1 MKRLVIIVVSLVAL
15 ALVLAAGGAIWL
27 AVSVNDHLTPPPNP
41 DGQASIASYAIS
53 ASTDNSAVAPSQ
65 ALTPG
70 STPSPTPAFSW
81 DSVAR
86 PPISARPWTRWWWPG
101 GDVTAEGVSAQ
112 LRVLHDA
119 GFGGVEVQP
128 FLSGM
133 IAVKDDEVMER
144 VYQFDTP
151 HYYEVLRAGIETA
164 EALGMQFDLTNFSG
178 WPPGGPQIN
187 LEDSLTI
194 LAYAET
200 KLAGNGG
207 ERVSVELPLPSPGPA
222 EYIFNMIEFAGTD
235 FMNFPAEHARLLSVV
250 AARTTEGEH
259 ALSPF
264 NLDDTVTLDP
274 DSLQVLT
281 DRVENGVLNWE
292 APEGDWTVI
301 ASYLLPSGEVPM
313 GAAQKP
319 QGFVLDHLRT
329 PQVLGQYE
337 YAFGARTGLPEFYG
351 KGLRGF
357 FNDSLEFRLRRMG
370 VEDILQEFQARRG
383 YDLAPYL
390 PAIYIEGVDN
400 MYFSEIMGMHGAPE
414 FALTPLDDR
423 IRHDYQQTLSD
434 LVIERFVEASAQWA
448 QERGLTS
455 RAQSYGMDLDIIRAL
470 GANTIPETE
479 QLWAGGADT
488 GLKFASSAAALYGR
502 NLVSAE
508 SFVWIN
514 RDYVPT
520 ARRIKAAA
528 DKLFLAG
535 INHII
540 YHGTPYAWTGGDP
553 GPFGE
558 EGWAPFSGPDNPGL
572 FSGNASPG
580 DTALWPD
587 VPQLN
592 AYIARSQN
600 LLRQGRPAF
609 DVLIYYPFLGFHGP
623 NPDAPGPEAL
633 VGGAMPDADP
643 ASVASENPT
652 LSAARKQLDA
662 LFTVPQHTD
671 ERIAW
676 VEQLQPLLR
685 ELDRHGISWG
695 WVNDHALQ
703 AGQLAAGGVNA
714 APGAFGAVV
723 LPNIDS
729 IQPATLT
736 ALNQLVGDGVPVF
749 LSGSTP
755 MRQPGFRDAE
765 AGDQRVQQG
774 VQQLLSA
781 GAWELAFDAQAWLPA
796 LAAVVPD
803 AARYQHASAIKRH
816 RRLLP
821 EGAMIEFFANQGT
834 TPETLALQVTGK
846 EPLWWFDA
854 LEGVGWPAVARE
866 GRLDITLAGFES
878 RFLVTGIPFP
888 AELRQQQSA
897 GMALQQ
903 ASQRW
908 PLQDWQLVVGDHMA
922 RDATL
927 VDWREVTELRHAR
940 GPGVYSQ
947 QFVLEHKR
955 DDARYLLDL
964 GLVQGSASVKLNG
977 NDIGRASIPPFAID
991 ITSALKPGENTLEI
1005 AVLAPLRN
1013 YFVGRALSGDP
1024 HYSGME
1030 QYKDAL
1036 VAVGLM
1042 GPVAIVEVRLT
1053 PDAAAVEH

>member
-15 ALVLAAGGAIWL
+15 VLVLAAGGAIWL
-27 AVSVNDHLTPPPNP
+27 AVSVNDHLTPPADP
-41 DGQASIASYAIS
+41 DGQASIASYATS
-53 ASTDNSAVAPSQ
+53 ASPADSAVAPAQ
-65 ALTPG
+65 RLV
-70 STPSPTPAFSW
+70 PTPPPTFSW
-81 DSVAR
+81 DTIAH

-101 GDVTAEGVSAQ
+101 GDVTAEGVVAQ
-112 LRVLHDA
+112 LRVLFDT

-133 IAVKDDEVMER
+133 IVVKDDEVMER

-151 HYYEVLRAGIETA
+151 HYYDVLRAGIETA

-187 LEDSLTI
+187 LDDSLTI

-200 KLAGNGG
+200 ALAGNDG

-222 EYIFNMIEFAGTD
+222 EYIFSTIEFAGAD

-250 AARTTEGEH
+250 AARATAGEH
-259 ALSPF
+259 TWDPF

-274 DSLQVLT
+274 ESLQVLT
-281 DRVENGVLNWE
+281 DRVEDGVLNWD

-337 YAFGARTGLPEFYG
+337 YAFGARTGLPEYYG

-370 VEDILQEFQARRG
+370 VEDILDQFQARRG

-400 MYFSEIMGMHGAPE
+400 MYFSEIMGVHGAPE

-423 IRHDYQQTLSD
+423 IRRDYQQTLSD
-434 LVIERFVEASAQWA
+434 LVIERFVEASAHWA
-448 QERGLTS
+448 QERGLSS
-455 RAQSYGMDLDIIRAL
+455 RAQSYGMDLDILRAL

-479 QLWAGGADT
+479 QLWAGGADA

-514 RDYVPT
+514 RDYMPT

-535 INHII
+535 INHVI
-540 YHGTPYAWTGGDP
+540 YHGTPYAWRGSDPALSGDEP
-553 GPFGE
+553 GPYGE
-558 EGWAPFSGPDNPGL
+558 EGWAPFSGPDNPGR
-572 FSGNASPG
+572 FSGNVSPG
-580 DTALWPD
+580 NTALWPD

-600 LLRQGRPAF
+600 LLRQGSPAI
-609 DVLIYYPFLGFHGP
+609 DVLIYYPFLGFHGF
-623 NPDAPGPEAL
+623 NPGEASPEAL
-633 VGGAMPDADP
+633 LGGALPDADP
-643 ASVASENPT
+643 GTVAFESPALSE
-652 LSAARKQLDA
+652 ARKQLDN
-662 LFTVPQHTD
+662 LFTKPQHAD
-671 ERIAW
+671 KRVAW

-685 ELDRHGISWG
+685 ELDRHGMSWG

-703 AGQLAAGGVNA
+703 TGNLAAGVAQGRYGTVL
-714 APGAFGAVV
+714 

-729 IQPATLT
+729 IEPATLA
-736 ALNQLVGDGVPVF
+736 ALNRLLDGGVPVF
-749 LSGSTP
+749 FSGSLP
-755 MRQPGFRDAE
+755 VRQPGFMDAGQ
-765 AGDQRVQQG
+765 GDLRVQEG

-796 LAAVVPD
+796 LAAVVPES
-803 AARYQHASAIKRH
+803 ARYQHASAIKRN

-821 EGAMIEFFANQGT
+821 GGGTIEFFANQGAM
-834 TPETLALQVTGK
+834 PQTLTLQLTNAG
-846 EPLWWFDA
+846 PLWWFDA
-854 LEGVGWPAVARE
+854 LEGVGWPVEAN
-866 GRLDITLAGFES
+866 GGQLQITLSGFES

-888 AELRQQQSA
+888 AELKQQQPV

-903 ASQRW
+903 ASNRW
-908 PLQDWQLVVGDHMA
+908 PLQDWQLSVGDYVTKDTA
-922 RDATL
+922 L
-927 VDWREVTELRHAR
+927 VDWREVTALRHAR
-940 GPGVYSQ
+940 GPGEYSQ
-947 QFVLEHKR
+947 RFVLEHKP
-955 DDARYLLDL
+955 DAARYLLDL
-964 GLVQGSASVKLNG
+964 GLVQGSASVTVNG
-977 NDIGRASIPPFAID
+977 QDFGRASIPPFAID
-991 ITSALKPGENTLEI
+991 ITGALKPGENTIEI
-1005 AVLAPLRN
+1005 ALLAPLRN

-1030 QYKDAL
+1030 RYEHEL
-1036 VAVGLM
+1036 VAAGLM
-1042 GPVAIVEVRLT
+1042 GPVAIVEVR
-1053 PDAAAVEH
+1053 

>member
-1 MKRLVIIVVSLVAL
+1 MKRLAVIFVSVL
-15 ALVLAAGGAIWL
+15 ALVLVLAAAGGIWL
-27 AVSVNDHLTPPPNP
+27 AVRVNGHLTPPPDP
-41 DGQASIASYAIS
+41 AGQQSIASYAS
-53 ASTDNSAVAPSQ
+53 AAPSALPAVASAP
-65 ALTPG
+65 P
-70 STPSPTPAFSW
+70 PAFSW
-81 DSVAR
+81 STIAY

-112 LRVLHDA
+112 LRVLDEA

-133 IAVKDDEVMER
+133 IVVEDEKVMDR
-144 VYQFDTP
+144 VYSFDTE
-151 HYYEVLRAGIETA
+151 HYYQVLRAGIEMA
-164 EALGMQFDLTNFSG
+164 GSLGMQFDLTNFSG

-187 LEDSLTI
+187 LQDSLTI

-200 KLAGNGG
+200 AVTGTATG
-207 ERVSVELPLPSPGPA
+207 ETVRVELPRPSPGPA
-222 EYIFNMIEFAGTD
+222 EYIFSMIEFSGAD
-235 FMNFPAEHARLLSVV
+235 FMNFPVEHARLLSVV
-250 AARTTEGEH
+250 AARATAGEH
-259 ALSPF
+259 ARSPF
-264 NLDDTVTLDP
+264 NLDDTVALDP
-274 DSLQVLT
+274 GSLLVLT
-281 DRVENGVLNWE
+281 DRVEDGVLKWE
-292 APEGDWTVI
+292 APEGNWTVI

-319 QGFVLDHLRT
+319 QGFVVDHLRT

-337 YAFGARTGLPEFYG
+337 YAFGARTGLPEHYG

-390 PAIYIEGVDN
+390 PAIYMEGVDN
-400 MYFSEIMGMHGAPE
+400 MYFKEILGMHAAPE
-414 FALTPLDDR
+414 FAITPLDDR

-434 LVIERFVEASAQWA
+434 LVIERFVESSASWA

-514 RDYVPT
+514 RDYTTT

-540 YHGTPYAWTGGDP
+540 YHGTPYAWRGVEP
-553 GPFGE
+553 GPSGEKDSPYGE

-572 FSGNASPG
+572 FSGNVSPG
-580 DTALWPD
+580 NTALWPD

-600 LLRQGRPAF
+600 LLRQGSPVI

-623 NPDAPGPEAL
+623 NPGEATPEAL
-633 VGGAMPDADP
+633 VGGALPDADP
-643 ASVASENPT
+643 AVVASENPT
-652 LSAARKQLDA
+652 LSAARKQLDD
-662 LFTVPQHTD
+662 LFTVPPHTD
-671 ERIAW
+671 ARVAW

-703 AGQLAAGGVNA
+703 TGKLAAGNQ
-714 APGAFGAVV
+714 GAQQDRFGAVV

-729 IQPATLT
+729 IEPATLA
-736 ALNQLVGDGVPVF
+736 ALTRLVDDGVPVLF
-749 LSGSTP
+749 SGSTP
-755 MRQPGFRDAE
+755 ARQPGFKDSE
-765 AGDQRVQQG
+765 QGDQRVQEG
-774 VQQLLSA
+774 VQRLLSA

-796 LAAVVPD
+796 LAAVVPE

-821 EGAMIEFFANQGT
+821 DGGTIEFFANQGA
-834 TPETLALQVTGK
+834 TPQTLTLQLTDAK
-846 EPLWWFDA
+846 PLWWFDA
-854 LEGVGWPAVARE
+854 LEGVGWPVEAQGEQLQIA
-866 GRLDITLAGFES
+866 LAGFES

-888 AELRQQQSA
+888 GELKQQQPA

-903 ASQRW
+903 SGKRW
-908 PLQDWQLVVGDHMA
+908 PLQDWEWVVGDYMA
-922 RDATL
+922 ADATL
-927 VDWREVTELRHAR
+927 VDWREVAALRHAR
-940 GPGVYSQ
+940 GPGLYRH
-947 QFVLEHKR
+947 QFALDEKR
-955 DDARYLLDL
+955 DGARYVLDL
-964 GLVQGSASVKLNG
+964 GLVQGSASVTVNG
-977 NDIGRASIPPFAID
+977 QDVGRASIPPFAVD
-991 ITSALKPGENTLEI
+991 ITGAIKPGENTIEI
-1005 AVLAPLRN
+1005 ALLAPLRN

-1030 QYKDAL
+1030 NYEHAL
-1036 VAVGLM
+1036 VAAGLM
-1042 GPVAIVEVRLT
+1042 GPVAIVEVG
-1053 PDAAAVEH
+1053 PEKP

>member
-1 MKRLVIIVVSLVAL
+1 MKRLAVILVSLL
-15 ALVLAAGGAIWL
+15 ALVLVLAAAGGIWF
-27 AVSVNDHLTPPPNP
+27 AVRVNGHLTPPPDP
-41 DGQASIASYAIS
+41 AGQESIASYAS
-53 ASTDNSAVAPSQ
+53 AASSALPAVASAP
-65 ALTPG
+65 L
-70 STPSPTPAFSW
+70 PAFSW
-81 DSVAR
+81 STIAE
-86 PPISARPWTRWWWPG
+86 PPVSARPWTRWWWPG

-112 LRVLHDA
+112 LRVLFDA

-133 IAVKDDEVMER
+133 IVVEDEQVMER
-144 VYQFDTP
+144 VYSFDTEP
-151 HYYEVLRAGIETA
+151 YYQVLRAGIETA
-164 EALGMQFDLTNFSG
+164 ESLGMQFDLTNFSG

-187 LEDSLTI
+187 LQDSLTI

-200 KLAGNGG
+200 TVTGTASG
-207 ERVSVELPLPSPGPA
+207 ETVSVELPLPSPGPA
-222 EYIFNMIEFAGTD
+222 EYIFNMVEFAGAD
-235 FMNFPAEHARLLSVV
+235 FMNFPVEHARLLSVV
-250 AARTTEGEH
+250 AARATAGEH

-264 NLDDTVTLDP
+264 NLDDTVTLDTE
-274 DSLQVLT
+274 SLLVLT
-281 DRVENGVLNWE
+281 DRVEDGVLNWE
-292 APEGDWTVI
+292 APEGDWTII

-319 QGFVLDHLRT
+319 QGFVVDHLRT

-337 YAFGARTGLPEFYG
+337 YAFGARTGLPAYYG

-357 FNDSLEFRLRRMG
+357 FNDSLEFRLRRMS
-370 VEDILQEFQARRG
+370 VEDILQEFEARRG

-400 MYFSEIMGMHGAPE
+400 MYFSEILGMRGAPE

-423 IRHDYQQTLSD
+423 IRRDYQQTLSD
-434 LVIERFVEASAQWA
+434 LVIERFVEASARWGE
-448 QERGLTS
+448 ERGLSS
-455 RAQSYGMDLDIIRAL
+455 RAQSYGMDLDILRAL

-479 QLWAGGADT
+479 QLWAGGADA
-488 GLKFASSAAALYGR
+488 GLKFASSAAALYDR

-514 RDYVPT
+514 RDYTPT

-535 INHII
+535 INHIV
-540 YHGTPYAWTGGDP
+540 YHGTPYAWTGGEP
-553 GPFGE
+553 SPFGE

-572 FSGNASPG
+572 FSGNVSPG

-587 VPQLN
+587 VPGLN

-600 LLRQGRPAF
+600 LLRQGSPAI

-623 NPDAPGPEAL
+623 NPSEASPEAL
-633 VGGAMPDADP
+633 VGGALPDADP

-652 LSAARKQLDA
+652 LGAAREQLDN
-662 LFTVPQHTD
+662 LFTVPRHTD
-671 ERIAW
+671 ERVAW

-703 AGQLAAGGVNA
+703 TGKLAAGTAQGR
-714 APGAFGAVV
+714 FGAVV

-729 IQPATLT
+729 IEPATLV
-736 ALNQLVGDGVPVF
+736 ALDRLVDDGVPVF
-749 LSGSTP
+749 FSGSTP
-755 MRQPGFRDAE
+755 ARQPGFKDAE
-765 AGDQRVQQG
+765 AGDRRVQEG

-781 GAWELAFDAQAWLPA
+781 GAWELAFDAQTWLPA
-796 LAAVVPD
+796 LGLFVPENG
-803 AARYQHASAIKRH
+803 RYQHASAIKRH
-816 RRLLP
+816 RRVLP
-821 EGAMIEFFANQGT
+821 DGGMIQFFANQGAA
-834 TPETLALQVTGK
+834 PETLKLQVTNAVS
-846 EPLWWFDA
+846 PWWFDA
-854 LEGVGWPAVARE
+854 LEGVGWPAEANGGQLE
-866 GRLDITLAGFES
+866 ISLSGFES
-878 RFLVTGIPFP
+878 RFLVTGVPMP

-903 ASQRW
+903 ANMRW
-908 PLQDWQLVVGDHMA
+908 PLQDWRLVVGEYVAKDTA
-922 RDATL
+922 L
-927 VDWREVTELRHAR
+927 VDWREVTALRHAR

-964 GLVQGSASVKLNG
+964 GLVQGSASVRVNG
-977 NDIGRASIPPFAID
+977 RDIGRASIPPFAVD
-991 ITSALKPGENTLEI
+991 ITGALKPGENTIEI
-1005 AVLAPLRN
+1005 ELLAPLRN
-1013 YFVGRALSGDP
+1013 YFVGRALAGDP

-1030 QYKDAL
+1030 QYEQAL
-1036 VAVGLM
+1036 VAAGLM
-1042 GPVAIVEVRLT
+1042 GPVEIVEVR
-1053 PDAAAVEH
+1053 

>member
-1 MKRLVIIVVSLVAL
+1 MKRLVIVLVSLLTLVVVVA
-15 ALVLAAGGAIWL
+15 AAGAIWL
-27 AVSVNDHLTPPPNP
+27 AVRVNDHLTPPPDP
-41 DGQASIASYAIS
+41 DGQASIASYAS
-53 ASTDNSAVAPSQ
+53 AALPDRAATAQ
-65 ALTPG
+65 AQA
-70 STPSPTPAFSW
+70 PAFSW
-81 DSVAR
+81 DTIAY

-112 LRVLHDA
+112 LRVLDEA

-128 FLSGM
+128 FLGGM
-133 IAVKDDEVMER
+133 IVVEDEQVMER
-144 VYQFDTP
+144 VHRFDTE
-151 HYYEVLRAGIETA
+151 HYYQVLRAGIATA
-164 EALGMQFDLTNFSG
+164 EELGMQFDLTNFSG
-178 WPPGGPQIN
+178 WPPGGSQIN
-187 LEDSLTI
+187 LQDSLTI
-194 LAYAET
+194 LAYSQT
-200 KLAGNGG
+200 TVTGG
-207 ERVSVELPLPSPGPA
+207 ETVRVELPLPPPGPA
-222 EYIFNMIEFAGTD
+222 EYIFSMIEFAGAD
-235 FMNFPAEHARLLSVV
+235 FMNFPTEHARLLNVV
-250 AARTTEGEH
+250 AARSLHGEH
-259 ALSPF
+259 VGEKAGEHSLNPF
-264 NLDDTVTLDP
+264 DVDDTVTLDP
-274 DSLQVLT
+274 ESLLVLT
-281 DRVENGVLNWE
+281 DRVEDGVLNWE
-292 APEGDWTVI
+292 APEGDWTII

-337 YAFGARTGLPEFYG
+337 YAFGARTGLPAYYG

-390 PAIYIEGVDN
+390 PAIYVEGVDN
-400 MYFSEIMGMHGAPE
+400 MYFSEIMGIHAAPE
-414 FALTPLDDR
+414 FAITPLDDR
-423 IRHDYQQTLSD
+423 IRRDYQQTLSD
-434 LVIERFVEASAQWA
+434 LVIERFVESSARWA

-479 QLWAGGADT
+479 QLWAGGADA

-514 RDYVPT
+514 RDYTTT

-540 YHGTPYAWTGGDP
+540 YHGTPYAWRGVASDP
-553 GPFGE
+553 SGETASPYGE

-572 FSGNASPG
+572 FSGNVSPG
-580 DTALWPD
+580 NTALWPD

-600 LLRQGRPAF
+600 LLRQGSPVI

-623 NPDAPGPEAL
+623 NPGEASPEAL
-633 VGGAMPDADP
+633 VGGALPDADP
-643 ASVASENPT
+643 DSVASENPT
-652 LSAARKQLDA
+652 LSAARKQLDQ
-662 LFTVPQHTD
+662 LFTVPPHAD
-671 ERIAW
+671 ERVAW

-703 AGQLAAGGVNA
+703 TGQLAAGNQ
-714 APGAFGAVV
+714 GAQQDRFGAVV

-729 IQPATLT
+729 IEPATLA
-736 ALNQLVGDGVPVF
+736 ALNRLVDDGVPVLF
-749 LSGSTP
+749 SGSTP
-755 MRQPGFRDAE
+755 VRQPGFKDAE
-765 AGDQRVQQG
+765 QGDQRVQEG

-796 LAAVVPD
+796 LAAVVPE

-821 EGAMIEFFANQGT
+821 DGGMIEFFANQGA
-834 TPETLALQVTGK
+834 TPQTLTLQLTDAN
-846 EPLWWFDA
+846 PLWWFDA
-854 LEGVGWPAVARE
+854 LEGVGWPVEAE
-866 GRLDITLAGFES
+866 GGQLQITLSGFES

-888 AELRQQQSA
+888 GELKQQQPA

-903 ASQRW
+903 ASKHW
-908 PLQDWQLVVGDHMA
+908 PLQDWQLSVGDHKTN
-922 RDATL
+922 DATL
-927 VDWREVTELRHAR
+927 VDWREVAALRHAR
-940 GPGVYSQ
+940 GPGLYRQ
-947 QFVLEHKR
+947 QFALDEKS
-955 DDARYLLDL
+955 DGARYVLDL
-964 GLVQGSASVKLNG
+964 GLVQGSASVIVNG
-977 NDIGRASIPPFAID
+977 QDVGRASIPPFAVD
-991 ITSALKPGENTLEI
+991 ITDAIKPGENSIEI
-1005 AVLAPLRN
+1005 ALLAPLRN

-1030 QYKDAL
+1030 NYEHAL
-1036 VAVGLM
+1036 VAAGLM
-1042 GPVAIVEVRLT
+1042 GPVAIVEVR
-1053 PDAAAVEH
+1053 

>member
-1 MKRLVIIVVSLVAL
+1 MIVVE
-15 ALVLAAGGAIWL
+15 
-27 AVSVNDHLTPPPNP
+27 D
-41 DGQASIASYAIS
+41 
-53 ASTDNSAVAPSQ
+53 
-65 ALTPG
+65 
-70 STPSPTPAFSW
+70 
-81 DSVAR
+81 
-86 PPISARPWTRWWWPG
+86 
-101 GDVTAEGVSAQ
+101 E
-112 LRVLHDA
+112 
-119 GFGGVEVQP
+119 
-128 FLSGM
+128 
-133 IAVKDDEVMER
+133 EVMER
-144 VYQFDTP
+144 VYSFDTD
-151 HYYEVLRAGIETA
+151 HYYQVLRSGIETA
-164 EALGMQFDLTNFSG
+164 ESLGMQFDLTNFSG

-200 KLAGNGG
+200 AVTGSATG
-207 ERVSVELPLPSPGPA
+207 ETVRVELPRPSPGPG
-222 EYIFNMIEFAGTD
+222 EYIFSMIEFAGTD
-235 FMNFPAEHARLLSVV
+235 FMNFPVEHARLLSVV
-250 AARTTEGEH
+250 AARTPPGDHIGEKVGEH
-259 ALSPF
+259 SLNPF
-264 NLDDTVTLDP
+264 NLNDTVALDP
-274 DSLQVLT
+274 QTLLVLT
-281 DRVENGVLNWE
+281 DRVEDGMLNWE

-319 QGFVLDHLRT
+319 QGFVVDHLRT

-337 YAFGARTGLPEFYG
+337 YAFGGRTGLPAYYG

-400 MYFSEIMGMHGAPE
+400 MYFKEILGIHAAPE

-423 IRHDYQQTLSD
+423 IRRDYQQTLSD
-434 LVIERFVEASAQWA
+434 LVIERFVEPSTRWA

-479 QLWAGGADT
+479 QLWAGGADA

-514 RDYVPT
+514 RDYTPT

-535 INHII
+535 INHIV
-540 YHGTPYAWTGGDP
+540 YHGTPYAWRGTDAGLPSDAP
-553 GPFGE
+553 SPYGE

-572 FSGNASPG
+572 FSGNVSPG

-587 VPQLN
+587 VPGLN

-600 LLRQGRPAF
+600 LLRQGSPAI

-623 NPDAPGPEAL
+623 NPSEASPEAL
-633 VGGAMPDADP
+633 VGGALPDADP
-643 ASVASENPT
+643 ANVASENPT
-652 LSAARKQLDA
+652 LGAARKQLDN
-662 LFTVPQHTD
+662 LFTVGQHTD
-671 ERIAW
+671 ERVAW

-703 AGQLAAGGVNA
+703 TGKLAEGTAQGR
-714 APGAFGAVV
+714 FGAVV

-729 IQPATLT
+729 IEPATLA
-736 ALNQLVGDGVPVF
+736 ALGRLVDDGVPVF

-755 MRQPGFRDAE
+755 VRQPGFKDAE
-765 AGDQRVQQG
+765 AGDERVQEG

-781 GAWELAFDAQAWLPA
+781 GAWELAFDAQTWVPA
-796 LAAVVPD
+796 LGLFVPESG
-803 AARYQHASAIKRH
+803 RYQHASAIKRH

-821 EGAMIEFFANQGT
+821 DGGMIEFFANQGAV
-834 TPETLALQVTGK
+834 PETLKLQVTNAGA
-846 EPLWWFDA
+846 PWWFDA
-854 LEGVGWPAVARE
+854 LEGVASPAEVIGGQLE
-866 GRLDITLAGFES
+866 ISLSGFES
-878 RFLVTGIPFP
+878 RFLVTGIPMP
-888 AELRQQQSA
+888 AELRQQLSL

-903 ASQRW
+903 ASKRW
-908 PLQDWQLVVGDHMA
+908 PLQDWQLVVGEYKADS
-922 RDATL
+922 TVL
-927 VDWREVTELRHAR
+927 VDWREVTALRHSR

-947 QFVLEHKR
+947 RFVLEHKQ
-955 DDARYLLDL
+955 DAARYLLNL
-964 GLVQGSASVKLNG
+964 GLVQGSASVKVNG
-977 NDIGRASIPPFAID
+977 QYIGRASIPPFAID
-991 ITSALKPGENTLEI
+991 ITSALKPGENTIEI
-1005 AVLAPLRN
+1005 ELLAPLRN
-1013 YFVGRALSGDP
+1013 YFVGRALAGDP

-1030 QYKDAL
+1030 QYEQAL
-1036 VAVGLM
+1036 VAAGLM
-1042 GPVAIVEVRLT
+1042 GPVEIVEVR
-1053 PDAAAVEH
+1053 